1 MIHKQYTMNS
11 IDPQKGTLCLS
22 FSLFALIFISVA
34 HISLADLSLPVHD
47 SLWGTFDD
55 SKDNGSSANQK
66 LTVTNDSIE
75 WIFKLGAGAPWPYM
89 GLYAIVQT
97 SYTAKW
103 LWQTFN
109 EKDSLVIVLSSN
121 RDGPLLVQL
130 NSFDP
135 IITKKEDPVS
145 FRTLQT
151 TIIVTKKIRRVALPL
166 KQFRIA
172 DWWKSRYK
180 ISPEDNN
187 LYLNSICMVN
197 WVFTDSSRF
206 NQNDTLRIYS
216 LRLKHHAS
224 VILPGLTLIFAA
236 TIILILLR
244 VFRRKKNSKNIVTTV
259 ADPFQPIPV
268 TVAPSEWETVKL
280 YLERNCFNPGMD
292 LKKAA
297 DALYLS
303 ESKISRLVREN
314 HKEGFRSLIHEL
326 RIKEAKQLL
335 RETDTNVAEIAYKL
349 GYATPSHFNREF
361 KSLEGITP
369 TAFRR
374 NSNIDPL

>member
-1 MIHKQYTMNS
+1 MMTLKNGS
-11 IDPQKGTLCLS
+11 SGVDPQKGTVCLS

-34 HISLADLSLPVHD
+34 QISLADLSLPVHD

-55 SKDNGSSANQK
+55 SKENGSSINQK

-75 WIFKLGAGAPWPYM
+75 WIFKLGTGAHWPYM

-121 RDGPLLVQL
+121 REGPLSVQL
-130 NSFDP
+130 SSFDP

-145 FRTLQT
+145 FRTLET
-151 TIIVTKKIRRVALPL
+151 TITVTKKIRRVALPL
-166 KQFRIA
+166 QQFRIA

-187 LYLNSICMVN
+187 LCLNSICLVN

-216 LRLKHHAS
+216 LRLKHHTN
-224 VILPGLTLIFAA
+224 VILSGLTLIFAA
-236 TIILILLR
+236 TMILILLR
-244 VFRRKKNSKNIVTTV
+244 VFKRKKISKSIVTTGV
-259 ADPFQPIPV
+259 DPFQPIPV
-268 TVAPSEWETVKL
+268 TVAPSEWESVKL
-280 YLERNCFNPGMD
+280 YLERNYLDPGMN

-297 DALYLS
+297 DALCFS

-314 HKEGFRSLIHEL
+314 HKDGFRSLIHEL

-361 KSLEGITP
+361 KCWEGVTP